1 MMFIS
6 RTPYLQSE
14 TDFNALL
21 FNQLALIAVSLPIL
35 AELPL
40 PISILFAVF
49 ALGRVALLKFGVKAL
64 ARWQLLLMLGTVG
77 ILVFLQ
83 VGTFIGLQG
92 GMAFLLLL
100 CALKSYEGYTR
111 RDRQVSALS
120 MMFLLTGAVL
130 FNQSL
135 LVGLWVLVCLMLIAT
150 SLAVLNELNIQAAFK
165 QSAMAFLLTLLPM
178 LLLFITMPRR
188 DAPLWGLPQNPANQ
202 STTGLSDTM
211 KPGSIGDLVQSNE
224 PAFSATFQDGFVP
237 RPQDLYWRV
246 MIMANRS
253 EDGTWQAM
261 SGVVDNALPD
271 SSRHVFNVAYQIV
284 IEDDKG
290 RLPAL
295 DYPATEQRRGI
306 MRESGNVLRIYS
318 RKGVRGIQ
326 LKSTI
331 SNELPQHLLASEK
344 RRYLQLNENTNLR
357 TMALAKQLFA
367 QSGEDA
373 ETFANAAFQYF
384 ANNQF
389 VYTLKPP
396 ILGSKDSTDEFI
408 FNSKQG
414 FCEHYADA
422 FVTMMRSAGVPARVV
437 TGYQGG
443 EWNEQGGFWQIR
455 SKDAH
460 AWAEVWLEKKN
471 VWKRIDPT
479 AAVSITRVA
488 GGLDDALPAEE
499 IKELVNNLSWWSRFS
514 DQSQIYWQRWV
525 VNFDGEQQRNL
536 FSLFGFSQVNAWT
549 ILTVLIM
556 GLLPAFIPVWLWW
569 KRSRSKDISPLADGF
584 MLLKRRLLGKDFVHL
599 PALSV
604 LELKAEL
611 NAQQRLSPD
620 LDSLLNEYIRLNYA
634 SAQTPNPIEARVW
647 YRRARA
653 LSRKYRLKNS

>member
-165 QSAMAFLLTLLPM
+165 QSAIAFLLTWLPM

-202 STTGLSDTM
+202 SITGLSDTM

-224 PAFSATFQDGFVP
+224 PAFSATFQNGFVP
-237 RPQDLYWRV
+237 RQQDLYWRV

-253 EDGTWQAM
+253 EDGTWKAVN
-261 SGVVDNALPD
+261 GVIDNALPD

-295 DYPATEQRRGI
+295 DYPSAEQRRGI
-306 MRESGNVLRIYS
+306 MRESGNVLRVYS

-326 LKSTI
+326 LQSTI
-331 SNELPQHLLASEK
+331 SDELPQRLLVSEK
-344 RRYLQLNENTNLR
+344 QQYLQLNANTNLQ
-357 TMALAKQLFA
+357 TMILAKQLFT

-396 ILGSKDSTDEFI
+396 VLSSKDSTDEFI

-443 EWNEQGGFWQIR
+443 EWDEQGGFWQIR

-479 AAVSITRVA
+479 AAVSITRVE
-488 GGLDDALPAEE
+488 GGLDNALPAEE
-499 IKELVNNLSWWSRFS
+499 IKELVHNLSWWSRFA

-634 SAQTPNPIEARVW
+634 SAQTPNPIEARAW